1 MYDAI
6 IIGARCGGSPT
17 AMLLARKGYRVLL
30 VDRATF
36 PSDTISTQ
44 IIWPMGV
51 AQLQSWGL
59 LDRLVASN
67 CPKVTK
73 FTMDLG
79 EFPLSG
85 WGPPVEGIAD
95 SYGPR
100 RFVLDK
106 ILVDAAV
113 DAGAEFKEGFT
124 VDEILVADGRV
135 IGVWGR
141 DQGGSPLTE
150 DAKIVIGADG
160 KHSLLARA
168 VQAPEYNA
176 VPSLSCFYY
185 TYWSGVPVDGYE
197 DYWPG
202 KKFIMTIP
210 TNDDITLI
218 VMAWPRDQFHTI
230 RANIEKNYM
239 DTIDLVPGLAEWV
252 LEGRREERFYG
263 TADIQNFFRKPYGP
277 GWALVGDAG
286 YNKDPITAFGISDA
300 FRDAQLLSE
309 AIDDGMSGRAGL
321 EEALGE
327 YERRRNESAMPLYET
342 TLRAAEYDQHHP
354 RSLELRAALRGNQP
368 DTDVF
373 MGVLTGSVPKEEFFN
388 SQNIRRIL
396 SQAKD
401 GGSVA

>member
-6 IIGARCGGSPT
+6 IIGARCAGSPT

-51 AQLQSWGL
+51 AQLRSWGL
-59 LDRLVASN
+59 LHRLIASN
-67 CPKVTK
+67 CPKVTR

-79 EFPLSG
+79 DFPLSG
-85 WGPPVEGIAD
+85 WGPPVQGIAD

-100 RFVLDK
+100 RIVLDE

-113 DAGAEFKEGFT
+113 EAGAELREGFS
-124 VDEILVADGRV
+124 VDEILSADGRV
-135 IGVWGR
+135 TGIRGR
-141 DQGGSPLTE
+141 DKGGSSVTE
-150 DAKIVIGADG
+150 EAEIVIGADG
-160 KHSLLARA
+160 KHSLLART
-168 VQAPEYNA
+168 VQAPEYEA
-176 VPSLSCFYY
+176 IPSLSCFYY

-202 KKFIMTIP
+202 RKFIMTIP
-210 TNDDITLI
+210 TNDELTLI

-230 RANIEKNYM
+230 RADIEKNYM
-239 DTIDLVPGLAEWV
+239 DTIDLVPGLAQRV
-252 LEGRREERFYG
+252 RAGHREERFYG
-263 TADIQNFFRKPYGP
+263 TADLPNFFRKPFGP

-286 YNKDPITAFGISDA
+286 YSKDPITAFGISDA
-300 FRDAQLLSE
+300 FRDAQLLSA
-309 AIDDGMSGRAGL
+309 AIDDGLSGRSPLEDALAG
-321 EEALGE
+321 
-327 YERRRNESAMPLYET
+327 YEGQRNEAAMPFYET

-354 RSLELRAALRGNQP
+354 RSMELRAALQGNQP
-368 DTDVF
+368 DTDLY
-373 MGVLTGSVPKEEFFN
+373 MGVLTGSVPKEDFFN

-396 SQAKD
+396 GQT
-401 GGSVA
+401 

>member
-1 MYDAI
+1 MYDAV
-6 IIGARCGGSPT
+6 IIGARCAGSPT
-17 AMLLARKGYRVLL
+17 GMLLARKGYRVLL

-51 AQLQSWGL
+51 AKLHSWGL
-59 LDRLVASN
+59 LDRLIASN

-79 EFPLSG
+79 DFPLSG
-85 WGPPVEGIAD
+85 WGPPVQGIAD

-100 RFVLDK
+100 RIVLDK

-113 DAGAEFKEGFT
+113 EAGAEFREGFS
-124 VDEILVADGRV
+124 VDEVMLADGQVTGIR
-135 IGVWGR
+135 GR
-141 DQGGSPLTE
+141 EKGGPQVTE

-160 KHSLLARA
+160 KHSLLART
-168 VQAPEYNA
+168 VQAQEYEA
-176 VPSLSCFYY
+176 IPSLSCFYY

-202 KKFIMTIP
+202 RKFIMTIP
-210 TNDDITLI
+210 TNNDITLI

-230 RANIEKNYM
+230 RADIEKNYM
-239 DTIDLVPGLAEWV
+239 DTIDLVPGLSQRVRA
-252 LEGRREERFYG
+252 GHREERFYG
-263 TADIQNFFRKPYGP
+263 TADLPNFFRKPFGP

-286 YNKDPITAFGISDA
+286 YSKDPITAFGISDA
-300 FRDAQLLSE
+300 FRDAELISQAVDEGL
-309 AIDDGMSGRAGL
+309 SGRSPIEDALAG
-321 EEALGE
+321 
-327 YERRRNESAMPLYET
+327 YERQRNEAAMPFYET

-354 RSLELRAALRGNQP
+354 RSMELRAALRGNQP
-368 DTDVF
+368 DTDLY

-396 SQAKD
+396 AHAKD
-401 GGSVA
+401 GSGAV